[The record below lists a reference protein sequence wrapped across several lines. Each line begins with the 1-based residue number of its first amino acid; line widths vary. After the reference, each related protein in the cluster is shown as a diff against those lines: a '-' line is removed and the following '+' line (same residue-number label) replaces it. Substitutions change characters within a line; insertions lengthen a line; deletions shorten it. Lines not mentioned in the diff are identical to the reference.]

1 LVRKLVAFDFDGVL
15 VDSYSELPK
24 IYKEIHQMEPLL
36 KDIPLFEE
44 LMLAIEDI
52 MDYLGIWDPFF
63 AFHNIIGLP
72 EEKARELA
80 SFYWDSRIK
89 RTKIDEDVRDVI
101 LELQRK
107 NIETVILS
115 GTDISPGMKLK
126 RIEES
131 GLDVY
136 FDNIYIHGKKG
147 LGDLRHTLEL
157 IIEEHFDYE
166 IFYVDDKTANIN
178 KLTDLSDVKL
188 ILKKINVPFPLKL
201 SWREPLRKPVP
212 IIERLSE
219 LQKIVVEI

>member
-1 LVRKLVAFDFDGVL
+1 MAKKLVAFDFDGVL
-15 VDSYSELPK
+15 VDSYSELPE
-24 IYKEIHQMEPLL
+24 IYREIHQMEPLL

-52 MDYLGIWDPFF
+52 MDYLGIWDPYV

-72 EEKARELA
+72 EEKARKLA
-80 SFYWDSRIK
+80 FFYWDNRVK
-89 RTKIDEDVRDVI
+89 RTKIDEEARDVI

-115 GTDISPGMKLK
+115 GTDVSPGMKLK

-157 IIEEHFDYE
+157 IIEEYIDYE
-166 IFYVDDKTANIN
+166 IFYVDDKTTNIN
-178 KLTDLSDVKL
+178 KLVDISDVKL
-188 ILKKINVPFPLKL
+188 VLKKINVPFPLKL

-212 IIERLSE
+212 IIENLSQ
-219 LQKIVVEI
+219 LQKIV